1 MVDPKEGRLI
11 YPNSKHAWVRI
22 NNDKIAVMF
31 LHGDTV
37 TFLEAIHRLYMHS
50 DLELAKVEI
59 HSVLFPELYFED
71 PVFKSRSANVYY
83 EDRHWNFQTSEAVIL
98 DANTIKEAVL
108 PFLTFMDEHA
118 IGVDY
123 KMVKEYLGL
132 KDEEEE
138 E

>member
-1 MVDPKEGRLI
+1 MVEPKDGKLI
-11 YPNSKHAWVRI
+11 RPSSKYMWARI
-22 NNDKIAVMF
+22 DNGEVTVIF
-31 LHGDTV
+31 LQENTV
-37 TFLEAIHRLYMHS
+37 AFLEELNRLYTHN
-50 DLELAKVEI
+50 DLKLVKVEL
-59 HSVLFPELYFED
+59 HSVLFPTLYFED

-98 DANTIKEAVL
+98 DVNTIKETVL